1 MKGYLGINIYFFE
14 ILFDDPLFNGFVK
27 IHLNHMYFLCKNFSS
42 KILVQKFFFVLKK
55 IEFS

>member
-14 ILFDDPLFNGFVK
+14 ILFDDTLFNGFVK

-42 KILVQKFFFVLKK
+42 KFFFCSQ
-55 IEFS
+55 EN